1 MKSQPFTIVE
11 PQIERLVDGCLS
23 RLYHP
28 VGRLQAIRPGDL
40 LWVRE
45 PFHLPREFEH
55 KSPVQAELRGARP
68 TFVTDIETPEPA
80 PTLGRRRF
88 ARELLR
94 VWHRQHLQVAY
105 IGRAPLQS
113 ITIDE
118 IKAQGFTHRTA
129 FSRAWD
135 KNLALSNDDHVW
147 KNNPEVL
154 VIDFHHIAAPL
165 PAFAAL
171 RAGLHAE
178 IQSPN
183 TGTRA

>member
-1 MKSQPFTIVE
+1 MKPQPFTIIE

-23 RLYHP
+23 RLYRP
-28 VGRLQAIRPGDL
+28 VGRLKAIRPGDL

-68 TFVTDIETPEPA
+68 TFVTDILTPEPE

-94 VWHRQHLQVAY
+94 VWHRHHLQVAY
-105 IGRAPLQS
+105 VGRAALQS

-118 IKAQGFTHRTA
+118 ILAQGFTHRAA
-129 FSRAWD
+129 FARAWD
-135 KNLALSNDDHVW
+135 KNLALSNGDQVW

-154 VIDFHHIAAPL
+154 VIDFHHIARPL
-165 PAFAAL
+165 PATPPAIAL
-171 RAGLHAE
+171 APRNSATLE
-178 IQSPN
+178 
-183 TGTRA
+183 TRA

>member
-1 MKSQPFTIVE
+1 VKSQPFTIVE

-23 RLYHP
+23 RLYRP

-68 TFVTDIETPEPA
+68 TFVTDIEEPEPA

-88 ARELLR
+88 AGELLR

-135 KNLALSNDDHVW
+135 KNLSLTKGDQLW
-147 KNNPEVL
+147 EKNPEVL
-154 VIDFHHIAAPL
+154 VIDFHLIAAPL
-165 PAFAAL
+165 PTPSAHSAGVRPSQPLAIAGA
-171 RAGLHAE
+171 RA
-178 IQSPN
+178 
-183 TGTRA
+183 

>member
-23 RLYHP
+23 RLYRP
-28 VGRLQAIRPGDL
+28 VGRLKAIRPGDV

-45 PFHLPREFEH
+45 PYHLDLEFDH
-55 KSPVQAELRGARP
+55 KSSTQAELRGARP
-68 TFVTDIETPEPA
+68 TFVTDINA
-80 PTLGRRRF
+80 PVPGLGRRRF

-105 IGRAPLQS
+105 VGRAPIQS

-118 IKAQGFTHRTA
+118 IKAQGFTHRAA
-129 FSRAWD
+129 FAREWD
-135 KNLALSNDDHVW
+135 RNLALSNGDQVW

-154 VIDFHHIAAPL
+154 VIDFHHIAAPA
-165 PAFAAL
+165 PAIFLAAGRPSHQL
-171 RAGLHAE
+171 ANAKARA
-178 IQSPN
+178 
-183 TGTRA
+183 